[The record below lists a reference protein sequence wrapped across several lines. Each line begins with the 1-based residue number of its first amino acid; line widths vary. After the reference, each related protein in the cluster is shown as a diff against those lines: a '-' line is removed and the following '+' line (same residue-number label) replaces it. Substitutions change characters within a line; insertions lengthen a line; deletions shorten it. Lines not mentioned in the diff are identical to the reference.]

1 PNYDSMIGKLICH
14 RPTRAEAIATAK
26 RALTE
31 FDIAPIATTIPLHLR
46 LLDDKNFQAGDV
58 DTKYIERE
66 VLDGK

>member
-1 PNYDSMIGKLICH
+1 M
-14 RPTRAEAIATAK
+14 ATAK